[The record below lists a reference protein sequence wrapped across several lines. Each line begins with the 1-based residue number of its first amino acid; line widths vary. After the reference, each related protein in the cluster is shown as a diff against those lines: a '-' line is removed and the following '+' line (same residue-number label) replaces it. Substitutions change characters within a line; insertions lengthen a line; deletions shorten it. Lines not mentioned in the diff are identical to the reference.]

1 VAQYV
6 GILDGAGDVWGVRIP
21 DFPGCYGGGPT
32 PEDALKDAVNAL
44 REVTAHYVATGRA
57 VPAPRTM
64 EDVRRDASAEY
75 DPNSESMVMVPL
87 LLDKARPV
95 RANISIDAGTLE
107 AIDEEAEKRGLT
119 RSSFLASAAM
129 EKIASVGGD
138 YRHVSGVKARSQSKK
153 AVIGTWGKR
162 DNKTGKFMDA
172 KVDPKPFKGIRKG
185 AVGPRFKGVRKEKVR

>member
-1 VAQYV
+1 
-6 GILDGAGDVWGVRIP
+6 
-21 DFPGCYGGGPT
+21 
-32 PEDALKDAVNAL
+32 
-44 REVTAHYVATGRA
+44 
-57 VPAPRTM
+57 
-64 EDVRRDASAEY
+64 
-75 DPNSESMVMVPL
+75 
-87 LLDKARPV
+87 
-95 RANISIDAGTLE
+95 
-107 AIDEEAEKRGLT
+107 
-119 RSSFLASAAM
+119 M